1 MSPRPARRRR
11 RRLALLLAAAAAA
24 ASLASASTAAAQSCV
39 LEYQRADNMWA
50 AFGRPD
56 GALGTESIALNA
68 GESRVFVTDWKYEKT
83 RNDGTNFYGS
93 HLRLATSKGR
103 VPVNVEVVSASATVE
118 SMLGDLRDMLQ
129 KLAWNRAL
137 VGTKL
142 GSTRQYRADL
152 AVVRCPKA

>member
-1 MSPRPARRRR
+1 MPTRILRAAMT
-11 RRLALLLAAAAAA
+11 ALILLAP
-24 ASLASASTAAAQSCV
+24 SGVLRAQDCV

-56 GALGTESIALNA
+56 GTLGTETISLKA

-103 VPVNVEVVSASATVE
+103 VPATVEVVSGSATVE
-118 SMLGDLRDMLQ
+118 SMLGNILDMVQ

-137 VGTKL
+137 VGMKL
-142 GSTRQYRADL
+142 GSTRLYRSDL
-152 AVVRCPKA
+152 AVVRCPKV

>member
-1 MSPRPARRRR
+1 MLI
-11 RRLALLLAAAAAA
+11 RLVRAA
-24 ASLASASTAAAQSCV
+24 TAALVLLVPSGVPHAQDCV

-56 GALGTESIALNA
+56 GALGTESIALHA
-68 GESRVFVTDWKYEKT
+68 GENRVFVTDWKYEKT

-103 VPVNVEVVSASATVE
+103 IPVNVEVVSATATVE

-137 VGTKL
+137 VGSKL
-142 GSTRQYRADL
+142 GSTRPYRADL